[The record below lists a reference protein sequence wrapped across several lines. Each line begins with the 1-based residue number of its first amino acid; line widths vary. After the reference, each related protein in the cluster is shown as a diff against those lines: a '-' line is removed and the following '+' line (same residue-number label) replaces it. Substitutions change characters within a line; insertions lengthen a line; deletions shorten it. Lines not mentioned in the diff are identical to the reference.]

1 MTTEKQIKANQ
12 ANSKKSTGANTID
25 GKLVVAG
32 NAVKHGLF
40 AQRLIL
46 TDENLDDYALLIDG
60 LISSLNPVGTLE
72 QLLVEKIAVATW
84 KQLRLSRAESAS
96 IELDRRMER
105 VANIDYVSKAIGRKW
120 DEPELT
126 KDEFKQETDEDKQH
140 IAWCSKIIAE
150 HNSVSY
156 EVKKNCDLI
165 KLEADAP
172 LIYEHLVDEASNEG
186 YELAEYIVFLNE
198 DNAEGFYDW
207 TTELYKWVRGEVNT
221 SERKVLVQAI
231 GQQVRIKLSAPI
243 GNELLAR
250 YQAGIDNELYKA
262 IEALRKQQEW
272 RSKGMVTLEVE
283 AA

>member
-46 TDENLDDYALLIDG
+46 PDENMDEYAQLIHG
-60 LISSLNPVGTLE
+60 LVSSLNPVGILE

-84 KQLRLSRAESAS
+84 KQLRLTRAESAG
-96 IELDRRMER
+96 IELDRRMELQTNR
-105 VANIDYVSKAIGRKW
+105 SVISKAMGRTYDKP
-120 DEPELT
+120 DISIDDFT
-126 KDEFKQETDEDKQH
+126 KETDDDKDH
-140 IAWCSKIIAE
+140 IAWCRNIMAE
-150 HNSVSY
+150 ISTLSY

-172 LIYEHLVDEASNEG
+172 LSYEHLVDEANNEG
-186 YELAEYIVFLNE
+186 YELAEYIAFLNE
-198 DNAEGFYDW
+198 DNADGFYEW
-207 TTELYKWVRGEVNT
+207 TTELFKWVSGEVST
-221 SERKVLVQAI
+221 SERKLLVQAI
-231 GQQVRIKLSAPI
+231 GNQLRTKLTAPI
-243 GNELLAR
+243 SNELLAR

-272 RSKGMVTLEVE
+272 RSKGMVTLEAE